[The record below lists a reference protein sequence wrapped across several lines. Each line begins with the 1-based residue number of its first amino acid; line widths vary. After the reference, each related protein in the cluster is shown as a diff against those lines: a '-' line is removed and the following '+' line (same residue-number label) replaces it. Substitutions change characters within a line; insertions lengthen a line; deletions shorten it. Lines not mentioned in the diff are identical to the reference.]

1 MTPAYYAI
9 VRLGSMLPG
18 SAHVVLRV
26 PSILGYILSLLGVY
40 WFVRKRLPPFAGV
53 VAVLLITVSPFRWYA
68 TEARCYALL
77 TGFVAISAVFWQ
89 RIDERRFMTPLFA
102 VFLALAASCH
112 PLAVVII
119 SAFGAAELIL
129 SVLSRRIRW
138 GVWAACLFA
147 AAPFFMELPM
157 LLRFRVLLG
166 AHYWSLPS
174 WSTLIVTYEH
184 YLGFGYDITFLIV
197 ALIGMSVGAAL
208 LRSLRESKKGAQHSD
223 FGPSELV
230 LIAGLLFYPALLV
243 VLTKLLHSGY
253 VPRYGWPGALGL
265 AIGSVCSFRT
275 FWRWSSSVHILVG
288 ALLLAF
294 GAQACHDFDVLSKTV
309 SAKDE
314 RWTNLTALIRDLPD
328 VPVVIANGV
337 TYLEAV
343 QYAPSELRKRLLT
356 VVDFDTAFRLIGSDS
371 LDRENRILARFFP
384 LRVEDRAPFLAA
396 HRKFILRSGVILDWF
411 VRYLLEQKYHLRLV
425 SGDADGFDFIV
436 EK

>member
-1 MTPAYYAI
+1 MNLGIPPLTIGGGEWARARIRWPRLPTPGSPGSELSAACCDRTNAITQASCGVGHGHCIMFIMLRPTALFHFAQSQSKPDAMMKSPRFAPALLGTILIWEFFVLCLRAGAKPFWYDELLTFYVSRLQPFSYLLKALREGADGMTPAYYAI

-40 WFVRKRLPPFAGV
+40 WFIRKRLPPFAGV

-147 AAPFFMELPM
+147 AAPFLMELPM

-197 ALIGMSVGAAL
+197 ALIGMSVGAA
-208 LRSLRESKKGAQHSD
+208 
-223 FGPSELV
+223 
-230 LIAGLLFYPALLV
+230 
-243 VLTKLLHSGY
+243 
-253 VPRYGWPGALGL
+253 
-265 AIGSVCSFRT
+265 
-275 FWRWSSSVHILVG
+275 
-288 ALLLAF
+288 
-294 GAQACHDFDVLSKTV
+294 
-309 SAKDE
+309 
-314 RWTNLTALIRDLPD
+314 
-328 VPVVIANGV
+328 
-337 TYLEAV
+337 
-343 QYAPSELRKRLLT
+343 
-356 VVDFDTAFRLIGSDS
+356 
-371 LDRENRILARFFP
+371 
-384 LRVEDRAPFLAA
+384 
-396 HRKFILRSGVILDWF
+396 
-411 VRYLLEQKYHLRLV
+411 
-425 SGDADGFDFIV
+425 
-436 EK
+436 